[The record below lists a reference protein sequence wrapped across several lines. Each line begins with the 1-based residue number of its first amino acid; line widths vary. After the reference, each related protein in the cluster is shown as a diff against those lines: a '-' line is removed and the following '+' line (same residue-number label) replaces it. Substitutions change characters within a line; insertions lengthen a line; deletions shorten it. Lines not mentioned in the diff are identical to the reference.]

1 MPYILMVR
9 SDIPDGTFFVG
20 DLTPNTSQRNGSIDP
35 PGQTLYVNRVV
46 TGSGTGGNDASNS
59 LHGLITS
66 DQPDGAGNAVFLH
79 GKVLGQNASGL
90 AAYLIDNCP
99 LDAATNTPM
108 FVSEAADAA
117 DAIVALMDAAGTDL
131 TVANINTAVQAL
143 GATLA
148 SFELLGGAS
157 TASLA
162 DVLSILAGRIY
173 QVPAGSFIAND
184 ENANNGDFDGATSFQ
199 NGSFVEQATEEK
211 NRTELGKKAPGV
223 VAVNIPVK
231 GIRSVYASGSFNASV
246 EDGVLA
252 EGVDGITLYGRSIPV
267 PDASGAMTGSPSK
280 AEAAT
285 STGYPARIRR
295 DMANTTGALAALTEA
310 GGRIFLVVDDDGTI
324 IA

>member
-46 TGSGTGGNDASNS
+46 TGSGSGGNDVSNS

-66 DQPDGAGNAVFLH
+66 DQPAGAGEPVFLH
-79 GKVLGQNASGL
+79 GKVLGENASGL

-99 LDAATNTPM
+99 LDAGTDTPM

-117 DAIVALMDAAGTDL
+117 DAIVALMDAAATDL
-131 TVANINTAVQAL
+131 TVANINAGVQAL

-148 SFELLGGAS
+148 AFELTGGTS

-184 ENANNGDFDGATSFQ
+184 EAANNGDFDGATSFQ
-199 NGSFVEQATEEK
+199 NGSFVEQVTEAK
-211 NRTELGKKAPGV
+211 NRTELGKQAPDV
-223 VAVNIPVK
+223 VAVNIPVR
-231 GIRSVYASGSFNASV
+231 GIRSVYESGSFNTSV
-246 EDGVLA
+246 NEGVIA
-252 EGVDGITLYGRSIPV
+252 EGVSGITLYGRSISV
-267 PDASGAMTGSPSK
+267 PDSTGAITGSPSK
-280 AEAAT
+280 AEAST
-285 STGYPARIRR
+285 STGYPVRLRQ
-295 DMANTTGALAALTEA
+295 DMANKTGALSALTEA
-310 GGRIFLVVDDDGTI
+310 GGRVFLVVDDDGTI